1 MKNTIISTFI
11 FLTIIL
17 TIASAGYFI
26 DKSYP
31 EPTYQTIEF
40 IEDESIIDTLNPAA
54 KEKVERVI
62 EKYYKETTI
71 TSKNSIPTSTKSKKP
86 NARKT
91 AKYIEIHETDIEV
104 IDKIAIYIKQKE
116 GFRAKAYK
124 DNTQYSIGY
133 GTRAT
138 SSTEVIT
145 QKEANIRL
153 YKHIKKVIIPS
164 FKGVKFHS
172 IEQIYSAIDFSYN
185 VGQNRFK
192 KSVVTESGTID
203 CSKMMAYNK
212 TRDKNGNL
220 IYNEGLAQRRFEN
233 FLSCT
238 AYDTFGD

>member
-1 MKNTIISTFI
+1 MKRILID
-11 FLTIIL
+11 IL
-17 TIASAGYFI
+17 TLILVGAFISGIGYTIAQAQ
-26 DKSYP
+26 P
-31 EPTYQTIEF
+31 EPNYQNIQFVE
-40 IEDESIIDTLNPAA
+40 EESLVDKLNPAA
-54 KEKVERVI
+54 KERVERVI
-62 EKYYKETTI
+62 NRYYKETETI
-71 TSKNSIPTSTKSKKP
+71 TKKMENSKHKVKKQV
-86 NARKT
+86 N
-91 AKYIEIHETDIEV
+91 YIEIRETDIEV
-104 IDKIAIYIKQKE
+104 IDKIAIYIKKKE

-138 SSTEVIT
+138 SSSEVIT

-153 YKHIKKVIIPS
+153 YKHIKKVILPS
-164 FKGVKFHS
+164 FKGIKFHS

-238 AYDTFGD
+238 AYDTLGD

>member
-1 MKNTIISTFI
+1 MKRIISDITY
-11 FLTIIL
+11 FLIII
-17 TIASAGYFI
+17 IAITGIGYSI
-26 DKSYP
+26 AQAQP
-31 EPTYQTIEF
+31 QPNYQTIEF
-40 IEDESIIDTLNPAA
+40 VEQKSIVDTLSPAA
-54 KEKVERVI
+54 KKKVEQVI
-62 EKYYKETTI
+62 DRYYKETEVIGKKIET
-71 TSKNSIPTSTKSKKP
+71 TTST
-86 NARKT
+86 
-91 AKYIEIHETDIEV
+91 KYIEIRETDIEV
-104 IDKIAIYIKQKE
+104 IDKIAIYIKKKE
-116 GFRAKAYK
+116 GFRAKVYK

-164 FKGVKFHS
+164 FKGVKFRS
-172 IEQIYSAIDFSYN
+172 IEQVYSAIDFSYN

-192 KSVVTESGTID
+192 KQVVTESGTID

-233 FLSCT
+233 FLACS
-238 AYDTFGD
+238 AYDDLGD